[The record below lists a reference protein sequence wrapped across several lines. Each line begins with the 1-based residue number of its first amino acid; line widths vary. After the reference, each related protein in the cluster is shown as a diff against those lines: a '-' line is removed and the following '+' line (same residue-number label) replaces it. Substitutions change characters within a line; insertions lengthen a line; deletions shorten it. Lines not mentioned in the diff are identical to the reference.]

1 MSRSKNISS
10 PSSAGRAR
18 LGFRF
23 RSPIICDYEELDE
36 CFNCHA
42 KQSLISLQRH
52 LGPLLL
58 LDFLTLTRAITSL
71 TGDEQTWITQLA
83 F

>member
-18 LGFRF
+18 LGFRV
-23 RSPIICDYEELDE
+23 RSPIIYESWMSVLIATR
-36 CFNCHA
+36 N
-42 KQSLISLQRH
+42 SLLLSLQRH

-58 LDFLTLTRAITSL
+58 LDFLTLTRPITSL